1 MKNILLLE
9 DDESLNRGISFKLKK
24 EGYTIFSAYDIA
36 NAKQLFSENEINL
49 IISDINLPD
58 GNGLDF
64 CQEVREKSEVF
75 IIFLTALD
83 TEIDIVNGYDVGGD
97 DYVTKP
103 FSLIVLISK
112 VNALMRRVKNNKVA
126 EKIISGSLSFY
137 PDEMKV
143 TKDNEEVI
151 LSKNELKLLKY
162 FMDNAKQIVTKE
174 QLLSA
179 LWDIDGQFVDENTV
193 AVNIRRLREKVE
205 DTPSSPK
212 YIKNVRGIGYIWNE
226 GCVKSWLIQ

>member
-24 EGYTIFSAYDIA
+24 EGYTVFSAYDIA
-36 NAKQLFSENEINL
+36 TAKELFKQNDINL
-49 IISDINLPD
+49 IVSDINLPD
-58 GNGLDF
+58 GTGLEF
-64 CQEVREKSEVF
+64 CQEIRENSDVF

-97 DYVTKP
+97 DYITKP

-112 VNALMRRVKNNKVA
+112 VNALMRRVKTNRSVDKLV
-126 EKIISGSLSFY
+126 SGSVTFY
-137 PDEMKV
+137 PEEMRV
-143 TKDNEEVI
+143 TKNNEEVV

-162 FMDNAKQIVTKE
+162 LMENAKQIVTKE

-205 DTPSSPK
+205 DTPSRPN

-226 GCVKSWLIQ
+226 GCAKS

>member
-24 EGYTIFSAYDIA
+24 EGYTVFSAYDIST
-36 NAKQLFSENEINL
+36 AKQLFKRNKINL

-58 GNGLDF
+58 GSGLDF
-64 CQEVREKSEVF
+64 CQEVRANSDVF

-97 DYVTKP
+97 DYITKP

-112 VNALMRRVKNNKVA
+112 VNALMRRVKTNKSV
-126 EKIISGSLSFY
+126 EKLISGSVAFY
-137 PDEMKV
+137 LDEMKV
-143 TKDNEEVI
+143 MKNNEEII

-205 DTPSSPK
+205 DTPSSPN

-226 GCVKSWLIQ
+226 GCIKS

>member
-9 DDESLNRGISFKLKK
+9 DDESLNRGIGFKLKK
-24 EGYTIFSAYDIA
+24 EGYTVFSAFDIA
-36 NAKQLFSENEINL
+36 TAKELFNANEINL

-58 GNGLDF
+58 GTGLEF
-64 CQEVREKSEVF
+64 CQEIREKSDVF

-83 TEIDIVNGYDVGGD
+83 TEIDIVNGYDVGCD

-112 VNALMRRVKNNKVA
+112 VNALMRRVKNNKSVD
-126 EKIISGSLSFY
+126 KLISGSVVFY
-137 PDEMKV
+137 PEEMRV
-143 TKDNEEVI
+143 TKNNEEVV

-162 FMDNAKQIVTKE
+162 LMENAKQIVTKE

-205 DTPSSPK
+205 DTPSSPT

-226 GCVKSWLIQ
+226 GCVKS

>member
-24 EGYTIFSAYDIA
+24 EGYTVFSAFDIA
-36 NAKQLFSENEINL
+36 TAKELFNANEINL

-58 GNGLDF
+58 GTGLEF
-64 CQEVREKSEVF
+64 CQEIREKSDVF

-83 TEIDIVNGYDVGGD
+83 TEIDIVNGYDVGCD

-112 VNALMRRVKNNKVA
+112 VNALMRRVKKDKSV
-126 EKIISGSLSFY
+126 EKLISGSVVFY
-137 PDEMKV
+137 PEEMRV
-143 TKDNEEVI
+143 TKNNEEVV

-162 FMDNAKQIVTKE
+162 LMENAKQIVTKE

-205 DTPSSPK
+205 DTPSSPT

-226 GCVKSWLIQ
+226 GCVKS